1 MKGIVFIISIVLC
14 YFSTAAKNPIYK
26 QVTVSGQVL
35 CSQSKK
41 PVQSHITIQ
50 IDQPEAVRLSSLPD
64 GKFVAILP
72 AVQSFKLRAEATG
85 YDPIEQVY
93 ELMSATED
101 TTFFVEVFLDPT
113 FQLEFSGTVV
123 DSKTHLP
130 IPAELDLYLNSDII
144 KEDIQVIHD
153 GRYKEVLSKEG
164 WYIIE
169 LKSSGYVSLT
179 DTLWF
184 MNEKRSLIH
193 KDYQLTPLEVGYN
206 MVIDN
211 LTFYFGKTELK
222 PESATTLES
231 IVELLKANPSISV
244 EIAGHTDDEGDA
256 DYNQLLSQGRAQAVV
271 DHLVKQGIEA
281 NRLMAKGYG
290 ESKPIDLGKTKAGK
304 ARNRRVEFTV
314 VNVNSIN

>member
-1 MKGIVFIISIVLC
+1 MPSVK
-14 YFSTAAKNPIYK
+14 
-26 QVTVSGQVL
+26 
-35 CSQSKK
+35 
-41 PVQSHITIQ
+41 
-50 IDQPEAVRLSSLPD
+50 
-64 GKFVAILP
+64 
-72 AVQSFKLRAEATG
+72 SFRLRAEAVG
-85 YDPIEQVY
+85 YDAVEQVY
-93 ELMSATED
+93 ELTPTTED

-169 LKSSGYVSLT
+169 IKSPGYAAIT

-184 MNEKRSLIH
+184 MNEKRSLVH
-193 KDYQLTPLEVGYN
+193 KDYSLNPIEVGYN
-206 MVIDN
+206 IVLDN

-222 PESATTLES
+222 PESAPTLEK
-231 IVELLKANPSISV
+231 IAELLKTNPNILV

-256 DYNQLLSQGRAQAVV
+256 DYNQLLSFGRAQAVV
-271 DHLVKQGIEA
+271 DYLVKQGIEPS
-281 NRLMAKGYG
+281 RMSAKGYG

-304 ARNRRVEFTV
+304 AKNRRVEFTV
-314 VNVNSIN
+314 VNVTSN